1 MDKDIEVWKQRNE
14 ILHKKVERQMED
26 IRKLQKDN
34 QDLTNEMILV
44 KGITVT
50 NSPELRE
57 ANKKIEELQG
67 SLERARKENND
78 LYNRLADSL
87 EVNESHQRLNG
98 KLQVRVTEL
107 EDDNKKISK
116 QVEDQV
122 ERARK
127 AGL

>member
-14 ILHKKVERQMED
+14 ILHKKVDRQMED
-26 IRKLQKDN
+26 IRKLQKEN
-34 QDLTNEMILV
+34 QELTNEMILV

-50 NSPELRE
+50 NSPELRG

-67 SLERARKENND
+67 GLERARKENND
-78 LYNRLADSL
+78 LYNRLADAL

-98 KLQVRVTEL
+98 KLQVRIAEL

-116 QVEDQV
+116 QVEDKIDQL
-122 ERARK
+122 RK
-127 AGL
+127 SGM